1 MHAHMTMT
9 DVPSMH
15 ASSPRENLTVLAD
28 KYLRAVSGDVIRVF
42 IQLAYFYLVANT
54 LTITEFGLFAT
65 ASSVGIVLS
74 RVSGFGFLS
83 PLYRIATV
91 KPQLIGAYA
100 AGYVLAVIV
109 SMPFVLAIAFAV
121 HTFFFKGSLALL
133 PFVLIVLSEV
143 LLWRSVEAVI
153 NVNKGLERFGTASF
167 IIVFGFSVKA
177 LAAVVLAIQAAPDLV
192 QWAHIYFVSQG
203 LAALIVIALFF
214 PKQRLKFRAKLYVRR
229 LPDALSVS
237 GAEVLF
243 YIQSELDKLAVLALG
258 GPAAAGVYA
267 IIMRLVDL
275 TALPVRTFST
285 LLTQRLMRRPE
296 LLKTLSVRLG
306 FEVGVFLVS
315 TAAMLAMV
323 VVLWIK
329 PDILGSNVATA
340 ASMLSLVILVPAF
353 RNLIEYQAELLYG
366 RGQTFVRL
374 LNYALLAIVKLGLVY
389 ALLTSRTDPADW
401 LIWTNAVFASLYM
414 ISASVTYSVLG
425 RPTKPV

>member
-1 MHAHMTMT
+1 MQGEGLKT
-9 DVPSMH
+9 
-15 ASSPRENLTVLAD
+15 LAN
-28 KYLRAVSGDVIRVF
+28 KYARAVSGDVIRVF
-42 IQLAYFYLVANT
+42 IQLVYFYLVANT
-54 LTITEFGLFAT
+54 LTIIEFGLFAT

-91 KPQLIGAYA
+91 KPQLIGTYA
-100 AGYVLAVIV
+100 AGYLSAIIV
-109 SMPFVLAIAFAV
+109 SLPVVLVIAYGVHALFFA
-121 HTFFFKGSLALL
+121 SSMLLL
-133 PFVLIVLSEV
+133 PFLLIVFSEV

-153 NVNKGLERFGTASF
+153 NINKGLERFGTASF
-167 IIVFGFSVKA
+167 IIVFGFSMKA
-177 LAAVVLAIQAAPDLV
+177 VAALILALQSSPDLA
-192 QWAHIYFVSQG
+192 QWAQIYLISQAV
-203 LAALIVIALFF
+203 AAFIVIALFF
-214 PKQRLKFRAKLYVRR
+214 PRQRLRFRPKLYIRR
-229 LPDALSVS
+229 LPDAFSVS

-296 LLKTLSVRLG
+296 LMKKPFVRVG
-306 FEVGVFLVS
+306 FEIGVFFVS

-323 VVLWIK
+323 LVLWIK
-329 PDILGSNVATA
+329 PDILGANVAPA
-340 ASMLSLVILVPAF
+340 ASMLWLVALVPAF

-374 LNYALLAIVKLGLVY
+374 VNYALLGGVKLALLY
-389 ALLTSRTDPADW
+389 ALLSTRPDPATW
-401 LIWTNAVFASLYM
+401 LIWTNTVFASLYL

-425 RPTKPV
+425 RPAKPV

>member
-1 MHAHMTMT
+1 MSVTDLQMT
-9 DVPSMH
+9 PI
-15 ASSPRENLTVLAD
+15 AAPRESLAVFAN

-42 IQLAYFYLVANT
+42 IQLFYFYLVANT

-91 KPQLIGAYA
+91 KPQLIGTYTSGYLVAVMISLPLVTLLAFGVHALFFA
-100 AGYVLAVIV
+100 A
-109 SMPFVLAIAFAV
+109 SML
-121 HTFFFKGSLALL
+121 LL
-133 PFVLIVLSEV
+133 PFMLIVLSEV
-143 LLWRSVEAVI
+143 LMWRSVEAVI
-153 NVNKGLERFGTASF
+153 NINKGLERFGTASF
-167 IIVFGFSVKA
+167 IIVFGFAMKA
-177 LAAVVLAIQAAPDLV
+177 VAAVILALQTTPDLA
-192 QWAHIYFVSQG
+192 QWASIYFVAQTV
-203 LAALIVIALFF
+203 AALLATAFFF
-214 PKQRLKFRAKLYVRR
+214 PKQRLRFRLSLYKRR
-229 LPDALSVS
+229 LPDAFSVS

-296 LLKTLSVRLG
+296 IMSRFSVRVG
-306 FEVGVFLVS
+306 FELGVFVIS
-315 TAAMLAMV
+315 TAAILAMI

-329 PDILGSNVATA
+329 PDILGANVASTA
-340 ASMLSLVILVPAF
+340 SLLSLVLLVPAF

-366 RGQTFVRL
+366 RGQTFIRL
-374 LNYALLAIVKLGLVY
+374 ANYGLLGVAKLGLIYALLS
-389 ALLTSRTDPADW
+389 TRTDPMVW
-401 LIWTNAVFASLYM
+401 LVWTNAVFGSLYL
-414 ISASVTYSVLG
+414 ISASVTYSVLD
-425 RPTKPV
+425 RPAKPV